1 MLTPE
6 TTLTETQQHL
16 DCAEERGNILSI
28 TNYINEQVDI
38 AIDVKESLEA
48 ELSATLKKLSEESI
62 ARARLAEQVQT
73 LEAQAN
79 QLQKDLFSAKDKSV
93 KFANFVEERLQEAET
108 VPNIELGK

>member
-1 MLTPE
+1 MLAPE

-16 DCAEERGNILSI
+16 DHAEERGDILSI

-62 ARARLAEQVQT
+62 ARARLAERVQT
-73 LEAQAN
+73 LEVQTD
-79 QLQKDLFSAKDKSV
+79 QLREDLSFTRKQWQKFS
-93 KFANFVEERLQEAET
+93 KFLDEKHSSLMQ
-108 VPNIELGK
+108 